1 MRVAVLHTRIRVEE
15 RMLLDELERR
25 GVECDLLHADEM
37 LLDLTG
43 EQSNVAPGTVVIDRC
58 LSHTK
63 ALAALHALEA
73 RGAVCINRP
82 NVVEVCG
89 DKMRTTVALTS
100 AGVPSPRTFAAF
112 SPEQAANAA
121 ERLGYPLV
129 LKPTLGSWGRM
140 VSRINDRDALD
151 AVVEHKTTLGGIQH
165 GVLYLQEFVEKPGRD
180 IRAFVVGDR
189 TICAI
194 GRSSAHWITNT
205 ARGATTHNVP
215 VTDEINDL
223 CVRAANAVGGG
234 VLAIDLLEHP
244 TRGLLVN
251 EVNHT
256 MEFRNSVAPTGVD
269 IPALVV
275 DYALERANGAALPGN
290 ARATVEPRQTIGG
303 AA

>member
-1 MRVAVLHTRIRVEE
+1 MRIAVLHTRIRVEE

-25 GVECDLLHADEM
+25 GIGVDLLHAEEM

-43 EQSNVAPGTVVIDRC
+43 PAGSAGLVAPGTVVIDRC

-63 ALAALHALEA
+63 ALAILHTLEA
-73 RGAVCINRP
+73 QGAVCVNRP
-82 NVVEVCG
+82 GVVETCG
-89 DKMRTTVALTS
+89 DKLRTTVALTA

-112 SPEQAANAA
+112 DIARAVEVA

-129 LKPTLGSWGRM
+129 LKPAVGSWGRM
-140 VSRINDRDALD
+140 VSRINDRDALE
-151 AVVEHKTTLGGIQH
+151 AIVEHKTTLGGVQH

-194 GRSSAHWITNT
+194 GRRSEHWITNT

-215 VTDEINDL
+215 VTDEINDM
-223 CVRAANAVGGG
+223 CVRAARAVGGG

-244 TRGLLVN
+244 DRGLLVN
-251 EVNHT
+251 EVNST

-269 IPALVV
+269 IPGLVV
-275 DYALERANGAALPGN
+275 EYAMERASLATPAGAVA
-290 ARATVEPRQTIGG
+290 
-303 AA
+303 

>member
-25 GVECDLLHADEM
+25 GVPYDLLHAEEM

-43 EQSNVAPGTVVIDRC
+43 EECPVAPGTVVIDRC

-63 ALAALHALEA
+63 ALAILQALEA
-73 RGAVCINRP
+73 QGAICINSAH
-82 NVVEVCG
+82 VVDVCG
-89 DKMRTTVALTS
+89 DKLRTTLALTR
-100 AGVPSPRTFAAF
+100 AGVPSPRTYAAF
-112 SPEQAANAA
+112 SPEQAVQAA

-129 LKPTLGSWGRM
+129 LKPTVGSWGRM

-151 AVVEHKTTLGGIQH
+151 AVIEHKTTLGGIHH
-165 GVLYLQEFVEKPGRD
+165 GVLYLQEFVHKPGRD
-180 IRAFVVGDR
+180 IRAFVVGNR

-194 GRSSAHWITNT
+194 GRASAHWITNT

-215 VTDEINDL
+215 VTDEINDI

-234 VLAIDLLEHP
+234 VVAIDLLEHP
-244 TRGLLVN
+244 DRGLMVN

-275 DYALERANGAALPGN
+275 EYALQRAHDSNAALPG
-290 ARATVEPRQTIGG
+290 VEPKTEMIGG

>member
-1 MRVAVLHTRIRVEE
+1 MRVALLHTRIRVEE

-25 GVECDLLHADEM
+25 GIVVDLLHADEM

-43 EQSNVAPGTVVIDRC
+43 DRGEVEPGTVVIDRC

-63 ALAALHALEA
+63 ALAILQSLEA
-73 RGAVCINRP
+73 RGAVCVNRP
-82 NVVEVCG
+82 GVVDVCG
-89 DKMRTTVALTS
+89 DKLRTTIALTA

-112 SPEQAANAA
+112 SPEQAVAAA

-129 LKPTLGSWGRM
+129 LKPTVGSWGRM

-151 AVVEHKTTLGGIQH
+151 AIVEHKTTLGGIHH
-165 GVLYLQEFVEKPGRD
+165 GVLYFQEFVEKPGRD

-194 GRSSAHWITNT
+194 GRSSEHWITNT
-205 ARGATTHNVP
+205 ARGATTHAVT
-215 VTDEINDL
+215 VTDEMNDL

-234 VLAIDLLEHP
+234 ALAVDLLEHP
-244 TRGLLVN
+244 ERGLIVN
-251 EVNHT
+251 EVNST

-269 IPALVV
+269 IPSLVV
-275 DYALERANGAALPGN
+275 EYAL
-290 ARATVEPRQTIGG
+290 ARATAPLPDSAQSSPVVGG
-303 AA
+303 VA

>member
-1 MRVAVLHTRIRVEE
+1 MRIAVLHTRIRVEE

-25 GVECDLLHADEM
+25 GIGVDLLHAEEM
-37 LLDLTG
+37 LLDLTDPTA
-43 EQSNVAPGTVVIDRC
+43 SPAVAPGTVVIDRC

-63 ALAALHALEA
+63 ALAILHTLEA
-73 RGAVCINRP
+73 QGAVCVNRP
-82 NVVEVCG
+82 GVVETCG
-89 DKMRTTVALTS
+89 DKLRTTVALTA

-112 SPEQAANAA
+112 DIAQAAEAA

-129 LKPTLGSWGRM
+129 LKPAVGSWGRM
-140 VSRINDRDALD
+140 VSRINDRDALE
-151 AVVEHKTTLGGIQH
+151 AIVEHKTTLGGVQH

-180 IRAFVVGDR
+180 IRAFVIGDR

-194 GRSSAHWITNT
+194 GRRSEHWITNT

-223 CVRAANAVGGG
+223 CVRAARAVGGG

-244 TRGLLVN
+244 DRGLQVN
-251 EVNHT
+251 EVNST

-269 IPALVV
+269 IPGLVV
-275 DYALERANGAALPGN
+275 EYLFERASAQTAATPAGAVA
-290 ARATVEPRQTIGG
+290 
-303 AA
+303 